1 MSDDNE
7 QMPSRGFAKLDSGIV
22 DSTLWMKPHDALRV
36 WIALLAKSDSYGVV
50 RIAAPALAH
59 QCFLKPERLAQIM
72 SEFCS
77 PDPDSRTPD
86 HDGRRLQAIE
96 GGWLILNYLRYR
108 DMMQR
113 KAASHAERQAKYREK
128 IKVRDARVTVRVTG
142 DTEADSREQIAE
154 SRSKRTTLPKATAL
168 AEMEFDVIWSVC
180 AKKVGKAKAKKAYL
194 RLRKAGQLPDAT
206 VVRDALQRLQLTE
219 QWTKQG
225 RQYQPHL
232 EAWLNRGGWDDE
244 IPKTNGSGKVQS
256 NLAGLDA
263 DRIAKYSTGGTVI
276 DNSELE

>member
-1 MSDDNE
+1 
-7 QMPSRGFAKLDSGIV
+7 
-22 DSTLWMKPHDALRV
+22 
-36 WIALLAKSDSYGVV
+36 
-50 RIAAPALAH
+50 
-59 QCFLKPERLAQIM
+59 
-72 SEFCS
+72 
-77 PDPDSRTPD
+77 
-86 HDGRRLQAIE
+86 
-96 GGWLILNYLRYR
+96 
-108 DMMQR
+108 
-113 KAASHAERQAKYREK
+113 
-128 IKVRDARVTVRVTG
+128 
-142 DTEADSREQIAE
+142 
-154 SRSKRTTLPKATAL
+154 
-168 AEMEFDVIWSVC
+168 MEFAVIWSVC

-206 VVRDALQRLQLTE
+206 VIRDSLQRLQLTE

-244 IPKTNGSGKVQS
+244 IPKTNGGGKAQS